1 MVRSGRRCEGNF
13 KMIITDNQL
22 FSDRDSSD
30 VFRGHLIDAQKE
42 VDKIT
47 KGLFESNSDEQIV
60 QHIYSKME
68 ISPLEIRPDAS
79 EITEPLESKIQ
90 KRGRFQD
97 VIYVKGVEL
106 EYSLPYSGESNLWTY
121 RPSTYTYNPPNGS
134 IHPDRINDLIGIV
147 KIKIFFPDSE
157 FKPENVK
164 AEIDNAVKK
173 ISEYLAWSKKD
184 VLLHNIQLLAEI
196 KSLVT
201 QRRDRLGG
209 IQATL
214 EKLEIPIRRR
224 EGSPTMTQLSIKRKI
239 SPSLA
244 PKEKSSPEYG
254 ISNEIYEQI
263 LKVIRHEGATFERT
277 PSTFAVHNEEELRDI
292 LLAHLNGHFEGQAAG
307 EAFRKN
313 GKTDISIEFETR
325 AAFIAECK
333 IWSGDSKLLEAVDQL
348 LGYLTWRDVKTAL
361 IIFNKDVAGFTN
373 IQEKLPE
380 ILKTYA
386 NFVGIESPTSGE
398 WQLRVQSA
406 EDEKRIIEVRV
417 FLFNL
422 FIEK

>member
-1 MVRSGRRCEGNF
+1 
-13 KMIITDNQL
+13 MIITDNRL
-22 FSDRDSSD
+22 FSEHDLSD
-30 VFRGHLIDAQKE
+30 VFRGHLLGVQKE

-47 KGLFESNSDEQIV
+47 KDLFQTNADEQIV
-60 QHIYSKME
+60 QHLYSKME
-68 ISPLEIRPDAS
+68 ISPLEIHPEAS

-106 EYSLPYSGESNLWTY
+106 DYSLPYSGESDLWEY
-121 RPSTYTYNPPNGS
+121 RTSTFTFNPPNGN
-134 IHPDRINDLIGIV
+134 IQPDRKTDLIGII
-147 KIKIFFPDSE
+147 KIKFFFPDSE
-157 FKPENVK
+157 FTPENVK
-164 AEIDNAVKK
+164 TEIDKAVKG

-184 VLLHNIQLLAEI
+184 VLLHNNQLLVEI
-196 KSLVT
+196 KRSVT

-214 EKLEIPIRRR
+214 EKLEIPIRKR
-224 EGSPTMTQLSIKRKI
+224 EGAPTTIKLPIKKKIIPTLTPKRK
-239 SPSLA
+239 SDPD
-244 PKEKSSPEYG
+244 YG
-254 ISNEIYEQI
+254 ISNQNYEQI
-263 LKVIRHEGATFERT
+263 LNVIRHEGATFERT

-307 EAFRKN
+307 EVFRKK
-313 GKTDISIEFETR
+313 GKTDISVEFKNR

-380 ILKTYA
+380 IHKTYT
-386 NFVGIESPTSGE
+386 NFVAIESPTPGE
-398 WQLRVQSA
+398 WRLRVRST
-406 EDEKRIIEVRV
+406 EDEKRIIEVHV

-422 FIEK
+422 YVKK